1 MPEVNKNKIFF
12 SILGAGGGY
21 IHMCDPTGGSDG
33 GALLRL
39 SFKSHSVSFQEGG
52 MESAAEDEPLMREKK
67 QKQKNRN

>member
-1 MPEVNKNKIFF
+1 MNKNKIFF

-39 SFKSHSVSFQEGG
+39 CFKSHPVSFQEGG
-52 MESAAEDEPLMREKK
+52 MESAAEDEPLMRAEKK
-67 QKQKNRN
+67 KKKKKN